1 MDEDAFRDTYHRVNA
16 TRCVFEKALNSRQ
29 CRCHLARHF
38 ILAGRDGFGCR
49 ASAHQARCREFLD
62 TLRQRARFALGVTRA
77 DQPLPHARE
86 IRVQNGGLRGLA
98 ALLDEAAAA
107 GAEPPD
113 IATTIDHALARYG
126 SVESLPYG
134 ELVKSILR
142 YEARP
147 RRRRR

>member
-49 ASAHQARCREFLD
+49 ASAHQARCRELLD

-98 ALLDEAAAA
+98 ALLDEAATDT
-107 GAEPPD
+107 PPD
-113 IATTIDHALARYG
+113 VATVVDAALARYG
-126 SVESLPYG
+126 DIESVPY
-134 ELVKSILR
+134 EEIIKYILR
-142 YEARP
+142 YEGRRH
-147 RRRRR
+147 RRRR